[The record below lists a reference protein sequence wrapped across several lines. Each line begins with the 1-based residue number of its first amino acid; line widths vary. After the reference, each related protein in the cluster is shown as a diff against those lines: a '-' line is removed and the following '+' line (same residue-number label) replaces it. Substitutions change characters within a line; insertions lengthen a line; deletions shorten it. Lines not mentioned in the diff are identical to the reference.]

1 MEWLKSRIRKLVSP
15 FRFQRQL
22 DSFRVDTQNSLEGIL
37 TQVRSVANDLSDIA
51 ERRLNL
57 LDTQMESVTGELVG
71 LSKRLEEAEISLE
84 EAEISLE
91 EVEIKFQSQHD
102 AAMKE
107 FAAIQRILLKAPPGK
122 SSSKS
127 KPADF
132 RIEEIGEVASQSI
145 YASIENQFRGSE
157 DFLLNQ
163 QRSYVKLI
171 QGLPDKGTVVDLG
184 CGRGEFLSLLS
195 ETGIKAIGVDQ
206 DALSISKCEE
216 EGLDVV
222 NDDLLN
228 FLSSLEDRSVRA
240 VVLFQVLEHLSFND
254 LTRVLVEAYRVLMP
268 GGMLL
273 GETPN
278 GANLSVGGSTFW
290 LDHTHVRPLHPELL
304 SHLAE
309 FYGYVNVQVELVS
322 VPQVPWA
329 LDSSMAGDSI
339 ADAVLGLQ
347 GYILSGRD
355 ALLVAYRGNDS

>member
-1 MEWLKSRIRKLVSP
+1 MEWLKSHIRKLVNP

-37 TQVRSVANDLSDIA
+37 AQVRSVANDLSDIA
-51 ERRLNL
+51 ERRLNV
-57 LDTQMESVTGELVG
+57 LDTQMGSVTSELAG
-71 LSKRLEEAEISLE
+71 LSKRLEEA
-84 EAEISLE
+84 
-91 EVEIKFQSQHD
+91 EIKFQSQHD

-127 KPADF
+127 KPEDF
-132 RIEEIGEVASQSI
+132 RAEEIGEVASQSI
-145 YASIENQFRGSE
+145 YASIENRFRGSE

-163 QRSYVKLI
+163 QRSYVELI
-171 QGLPDKGTVVDLG
+171 QALPDKGTVIDLG

-195 ETGIKAIGVDQ
+195 EAGIKAIGVDQ

-240 VVLFQVLEHLSFND
+240 IVLFQVLEHLSFND
-254 LTRVLVEAYRVLMP
+254 LTKVLVEAYRVLMP

-304 SHLAE
+304 SHLAD

-329 LDSSMAGDSI
+329 LDASMAGNSL

-347 GYILSGRD
+347 EYVLSGRD
-355 ALLVAYRGNDS
+355 VLLVAYRGNDS

>member
-1 MEWLKSRIRKLVSP
+1 MEWLKSHIRKLVNP

-22 DSFRVDTQNSLEGIL
+22 DSFRVDTQNSLEGVL
-37 TQVRSVANDLSDIA
+37 TQVRSVANDLSDIT

-57 LDTQMESVTGELVG
+57 LDTQMGSATSELAD
-71 LSKRLEEAEISLE
+71 LSKRLEEAEI
-84 EAEISLE
+84 
-91 EVEIKFQSQHD
+91 KFQSRQ
-102 AAMKE
+102 KE
-107 FAAIQRILLKAPPGK
+107 FAAIQRILLKTPPGK

-127 KPADF
+127 KPEDF
-132 RIEEIGEVASQSI
+132 RAEEIGEVASQSI

-157 DFLLNQ
+157 DFLINQ
-163 QRSYVKLI
+163 QRSYVELI
-171 QGLPDKGTVVDLG
+171 KALPDKGTVIDLG

-195 ETGIKAIGVDQ
+195 EAGIKAIGVDQ

-240 VVLFQVLEHLSFND
+240 IVLFQVLEHLSFND
-254 LTRVLVEAYRVLMP
+254 LTKVLVEAYRVLMP

-304 SHLAE
+304 SHLAD

-329 LDSSMAGDSI
+329 LDASMAGNSL

-347 GYILSGRD
+347 EYVLSGRD
-355 ALLVAYRGNDS
+355 VLLVAYRDNDS

>member
-1 MEWLKSRIRKLVSP
+1 MEWLKSHIRKLVNP

-37 TQVRSVANDLSDIA
+37 AQIRSVANDLSDIA

-57 LDTQMESVTGELVG
+57 LDTQTGSVTSELAG
-71 LSKRLEEAEISLE
+71 LSKRLEEAEIE
-84 EAEISLE
+84 
-91 EVEIKFQSQHD
+91 FQSQHD

-127 KPADF
+127 KPEDF
-132 RIEEIGEVASQSI
+132 RAEEIGEVASQSI

-163 QRSYVKLI
+163 QRSYVELI
-171 QGLPDKGTVVDLG
+171 QALPDKGTVIDLG

-206 DALSISKCEE
+206 DVLSISKCED

-240 VVLFQVLEHLSFND
+240 IVLFQVLEHLSFND
-254 LTRVLVEAYRVLMP
+254 LTKVLVEAYRVLIP

-304 SHLAE
+304 SHLAD

-322 VPQVPWA
+322 VPEVPWA
-329 LDSSMAGDSI
+329 LDASMAGNSL

-347 GYILSGRD
+347 EYVLSGRD

>member
-1 MEWLKSRIRKLVSP
+1 MEWLKSHIRKLVNP

-22 DSFRVDTQNSLEGIL
+22 DSFRVDTQNSLEGVL
-37 TQVRSVANDLSDIA
+37 TQVRSVANDLSDIT

-57 LDTQMESVTGELVG
+57 LDTQMGSATSELAD
-71 LSKRLEEAEISLE
+71 LSKRLEEAEI
-84 EAEISLE
+84 
-91 EVEIKFQSQHD
+91 KFQSRQ
-102 AAMKE
+102 KE
-107 FAAIQRILLKAPPGK
+107 FAAIQRILLKTPPGK

-127 KPADF
+127 KPEDF
-132 RIEEIGEVASQSI
+132 RAEEIGEVASQSI

-157 DFLLNQ
+157 DFLINQ
-163 QRSYVKLI
+163 QRSYVELI
-171 QGLPDKGTVVDLG
+171 KALPDKGTVIDLG

-195 ETGIKAIGVDQ
+195 EAGIKAIGVDQ

-240 VVLFQVLEHLSFND
+240 IVLFQVLEHLSFND
-254 LTRVLVEAYRVLMP
+254 LTKVLVEAYRVLMP

-304 SHLAE
+304 SHLAD

-329 LDSSMAGDSI
+329 LDTSMAGDSL

-347 GYILSGRD
+347 EYVLSGRD
-355 ALLVAYRGNDS
+355 VLLVAYRGNDS